1 MNLIQSYLKTVSER
15 KNVLIIFFLTIIC
28 GIGFQLVPYNV
39 NENMLDLKFGFNSLD
54 VKETLINLGEEGRK
68 YYIYSSLILDT
79 FFPIF
84 YVSLFTG
91 ILINLNVSKIFAFIP
106 LSGGLLDLGENIQI
120 SLLMS
125 SLGAVNEYLIFS
137 ASKFNQLKWL
147 LIYLTIFLIIVGILK
162 KIFRN

>member
-15 KNVLIIFFLTIIC
+15 KYVLLIFILTTIC

-54 VKETLINLGEEGRK
+54 VEQTFINLGDEGRK

-84 YVSLFTG
+84 YVSLFIG
-91 ILINLNVSKIFAFIP
+91 IFINLNISKIFIFIP

-125 SLGAVNEYLIFS
+125 SLATANEYLIFS
-137 ASKFNQLKWL
+137 ASAFNQLKWL
-147 LIYLTIFLIIVGILK
+147 LIYLTIFLIIIGILK